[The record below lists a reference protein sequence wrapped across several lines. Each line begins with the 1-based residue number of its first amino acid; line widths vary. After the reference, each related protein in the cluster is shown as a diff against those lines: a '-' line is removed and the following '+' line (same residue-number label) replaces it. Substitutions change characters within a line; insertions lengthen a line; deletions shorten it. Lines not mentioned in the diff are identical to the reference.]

1 MSIRSW
7 IESARTRLD
16 VTAGLVDGILTALT
30 LASGKMLAGSE
41 HPGVA
46 FAFRV
51 GAATSLTTL
60 FVFFVAH
67 YAEMRADI
75 HRAERELNLMA
86 HGKLVTGALGWR
98 AMQESFGGASVAAI
112 CGLLGAMV
120 PLLLCHFLRSPR
132 WLGLA
137 ITVALLGLLGAV
149 LAKSFHGTIV
159 VWAAAL
165 MAGGIALTWIG
176 LQLDI
181 AG

>member
-1 MSIRSW
+1 MIIRSW
-7 IESARTRLD
+7 LECARTRLD

-30 LASGKMLAGSE
+30 LASGKMLTGSE
-41 HPGVA
+41 HTDIA
-46 FAFRV
+46 FALRV

-86 HGKLVTGALGWR
+86 HGKLATSALGRR
-98 AMQESFGGASVAAI
+98 AVQESFGGAFVAAV

-120 PLLLCHFLRSPR
+120 PLLLCHFLPSPR

-149 LAKSFHGTIV
+149 LAKSFHGMM
-159 VWAAAL
+159 AAWSISL
-165 MAGGIALTWIG
+165 MAGGIALTWIC

>member
-1 MSIRSW
+1 MSLRSW
-7 IESARTRLD
+7 LESARTRLD
-16 VTAGLVDGILTALT
+16 LTAGLIDGILTALT
-30 LASGKMLAGSE
+30 LASGRLLTGTQE
-41 HPGVA
+41 PGVE
-46 FAFRV
+46 FALRV

-86 HGKLVTGALGWR
+86 HGKLATGALGRR
-98 AMQESFGGASVAAI
+98 AVLESFAGALAAAL

-120 PLLLCHFLRSPR
+120 PLLLCHALPSPR
-132 WLGLA
+132 WAGLA
-137 ITVALLGLLGAV
+137 ITVGLLGLLGAV
-149 LAKSFHGTIV
+149 LARSFRGTMIL
-159 VWAAAL
+159 WAVAL
-165 MAGGIALTWIG
+165 MAGGIALSWIG

>member
-1 MSIRSW
+1 MSFRSW
-7 IESARTRLD
+7 LESARTRLD

-30 LASGKMLAGSE
+30 LASGKLLDGVA
-41 HPGVA
+41 HPGVT
-46 FAFRV
+46 FALRV

-86 HGKLVTGALGWR
+86 HGKLATGALGWR
-98 AMQESFGGASVAAI
+98 AVEESFAGALVAAV

-120 PLLLCHFLRSPR
+120 PLLLCYFMPSPR

-137 ITVALLGLLGAV
+137 ITVALLGLLGAI
-149 LAKSFHGTIV
+149 LARSFQGAIAI
-159 VWAAAL
+159 WAIAL
-165 MAGGIALTWIG
+165 MAGGIVLTWIG